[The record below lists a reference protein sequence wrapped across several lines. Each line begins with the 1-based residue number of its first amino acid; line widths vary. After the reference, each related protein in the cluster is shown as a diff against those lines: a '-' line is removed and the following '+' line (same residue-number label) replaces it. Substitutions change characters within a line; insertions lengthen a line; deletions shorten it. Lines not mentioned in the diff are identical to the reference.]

1 MKRQSYKLEGF
12 ISELQKFLHQI
23 VGTVKPVQRIR
34 KYGLN
39 KKLIERLLFIEGELL
54 HLNCQHSS
62 KIVNIMT
69 RYYNIMTL
77 KPQPEISSHLVNG
90 TRYCFFFLLFYVE
103 GLLEYARYPSDS
115 IWYSAST
122 TIGGISEIKSLR

>member
-90 TRYCFFFLLFYVE
+90 TRYCFLLFII
-103 GLLEYARYPSDS
+103 LCWRIARICS
-115 IWYSAST
+115 IPFRQYLVLSFHYNWWNFWD
-122 TIGGISEIKSLR
+122 